1 MDVYTNLIVNFHL
14 LINND
19 NFPEEIIEI
28 IHGVKNIIDPILEKG
43 LNLRQFADI
52 CSDHNRPTVCVIYH
66 FSPFNN

>member
-28 IHGVKNIIDPILEKG
+28 IHGMKNIIDPILEKG

-52 CSDHNRPTVCVIYH
+52 YS
-66 FSPFNN
+66 S